1 MSSDLQSP
9 KQSHPSPAKLAH
21 AVFRTTPDRYEV
33 MVNFYLQ
40 TLNASI
46 RHEDPGKIA
55 FLSFDEEHHR
65 IAIVAV
71 PGLIVPGLIVPGLI
85 VPAPDDLPRAGLD
98 HIAFTYK
105 NLTQLA
111 QLYVSLRDRQNG
123 PLKPIWSVNH
133 GPTTSLYYRDPQGIK
148 IEMQVD
154 NFGTM
159 EEADAYMK
167 GGEFAENPM
176 GVEFDPD
183 EWSREILAKMKPDR
197 SEGLSVE
204 EIKRLSKR
212 PDIGPRSSLP
222 PGFI

>member
-1 MSSDLQSP
+1 MSSDLQSQ
-9 KQSHPSPAKLAH
+9 KQNHPSPEKLAH
-21 AVFRTTPDRYEV
+21 IVFRTTPDKYET
-33 MVNFYLQ
+33 MVSFYLQ

-65 IAIVAV
+65 IAILAV
-71 PGLIVPGLIVPGLI
+71 PGLKTSGTG
-85 VPAPDDLPRAGLD
+85 DLPRAGLD

-111 QLYVSLRDRQNG
+111 KLYVSLRDRQSD
-123 PLKPIWSVNH
+123 PLKPIWSINH
-133 GPTTSLYYRDPQGIK
+133 GPTTSLYYRDPQGNK

-154 NFGTM
+154 NFQIM

-167 GGEFAENPM
+167 SDEFAENPL

-183 EWSREILAKMKPDR
+183 EWSREILAKMKPDG
-197 SEGLSVE
+197 SQGLSVD
-204 EIKRLSKR
+204 EIKELTKR
-212 PDIGPRSSLP
+212 PSIGPRSEIPSDV
-222 PGFI
+222 I